1 AGTFSSRN
9 GAITT
14 SCFQEQAVVQPL
26 THVLRYPSKYAKAW
40 VYQLESRWQD
50 THFYRQAK
58 FFGWRK
64 ALHRRVHYATK
75 DLGEWIGSLFGTGI
89 PNSALLVSISHTVGK
104 AVKTKKPGI
113 STVYA
118 MYYSR

>member
-1 AGTFSSRN
+1 MSLKSFLRVVFLVPYLVMDSAIAFDVDAGTHSSRN

-50 THFYRQAK
+50 THFYQQAK

-64 ALHRRVHYATK
+64 ALHRRVHYAMK
-75 DLGEWIGSLFGTGI
+75 DLG
-89 PNSALLVSISHTVGK
+89 
-104 AVKTKKPGI
+104 
-113 STVYA
+113 
-118 MYYSR
+118 